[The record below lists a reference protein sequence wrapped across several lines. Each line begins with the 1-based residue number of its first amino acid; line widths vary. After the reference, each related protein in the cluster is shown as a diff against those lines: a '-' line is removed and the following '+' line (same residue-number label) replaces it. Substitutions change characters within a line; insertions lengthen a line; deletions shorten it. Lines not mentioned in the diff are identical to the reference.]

1 MKIRHTDIGKTPSTS
16 ISGSN
21 PASSRFR
28 TLLQDEIDATFD
40 TPLTPQKQNDANTPS
55 QKQSLTLIEDAT
67 HLLDDIIGQIE
78 TNGKPDPA
86 SVDSLQ
92 QLRKQ
97 LTHGQTT
104 AVQQDM
110 NTVIAVET
118 ERLKSW

>member
-1 MKIRHTDIGKTPSTS
+1 MKIRHTSIRRTPST
-16 ISGSN
+16 
-21 PASSRFR
+21 PASESSSESSRFR
-28 TLLQDEIDATFD
+28 TLLQDEIGTTFD
-40 TPLTPQKQNDANTPS
+40 TPTSQKQNDPDTS
-55 QKQSLTLIEDAT
+55 DQKQAWALVEDAA
-67 HLLDDIIGQIE
+67 HLLDNIIDQIE
-78 TNGKPDPA
+78 TDGKPDPA

-97 LTHGQTT
+97 LSHGQTT

>member
-1 MKIRHTDIGKTPSTS
+1 MKIRHTTIRKPPSTTA
-16 ISGSN
+16 SGSN
-21 PASSRFR
+21 PASSRFK
-28 TLLQDEIDATFD
+28 TLLQDEIDATAD
-40 TPLTPQKQNDANTPS
+40 TSTSQKHNDANIPGP
-55 QKQSLTLIEDAT
+55 KQPLTLIEDAA

-78 TNGKPDPA
+78 TDGNPDPA
-86 SVDSLQ
+86 SIDSLQ

-118 ERLKSW
+118 ERMKSW

>member
-1 MKIRHTDIGKTPSTS
+1 MKIRHTNIRKTPSSS

-21 PASSRFR
+21 PAGSRFK
-28 TLLQDEIDATFD
+28 TLLQGEIDATSD
-40 TPLTPQKQNDANTPS
+40 TPAAQKQNDVNTLR
-55 QKQSLTLIEDAT
+55 QKQPLTMVEDAV

-78 TNGKPDPA
+78 NDGKPDPA

-97 LTHGQTT
+97 LARGQT

>member
-1 MKIRHTDIGKTPSTS
+1 MKIRHTSIGKTPSTS

-28 TLLQDEIDATFD
+28 TLLQDEISATSD
-40 TPLTPQKQNDANTPS
+40 TPTSQKQNDANTLG
-55 QKQSLTLIEDAT
+55 QKQPLSLIEDAT
-67 HLLDDIIGQIE
+67 RLLDDIIGQIE
-78 TNGKPDPA
+78 TDGKPDPA
-86 SVDSLQ
+86 SIDSLQ

-104 AVQQDM
+104 TVQQDM

>member
-1 MKIRHTDIGKTPSTS
+1 MKIRHTSIGKTPSTS
-16 ISGSN
+16 TSGSN

-28 TLLQDEIDATFD
+28 SLLQDEINATSD
-40 TPLTPQKQNDANTPS
+40 TSEVQKQNDANTPG
-55 QKQSLTLIEDAT
+55 QKRPLALIEDAA

-78 TNGKPDPA
+78 NDGKPDPA

>member
-1 MKIRHTDIGKTPSTS
+1 MKIRHTSIGKTPSTS
-16 ISGSN
+16 ISGNN

-28 TLLQDEIDATFD
+28 TLLQGEIDATFD
-40 TPLTPQKQNDANTPS
+40 TLTPQKQNDANTPS
-55 QKQSLTLIEDAT
+55 QKPPLTLIEDAA

-78 TNGKPDPA
+78 TDGKPDPA

-97 LTHGQTT
+97 LTRGQTT